1 VGRVR
6 GFAITLDAV
15 VALTFFMVAMVVISA
30 QTYQPTAPGD
40 VYLKQLT
47 LDTLTV
53 LEKTG
58 LTAQALGGNDSGM
71 QELLEATP
79 KLACMQI
86 SMLNSSGGTVARL
99 VKSGCN
105 ETAGLDIQA
114 AARPGLYNGTRYV
127 IKSES
132 WFREEQG

>member
-1 VGRVR
+1 MR

-15 VALTFFMVAMVVISA
+15 IALTFFLFAMMVISA

-58 LTAQALGGNDSGM
+58 DIGLVLAGNTTQAQQLIEAL
-71 QELLEATP
+71 P
-79 KLACMQI
+79 KLACVQVSI
-86 SMLNSSGGTVARL
+86 TNSTGDVVATID
-99 VKSGCN
+99 KSGCART
-105 ETAGLDIQA
+105 EGLDIQA
-114 AARPGLYNGTRYV
+114 AERPVLYNGSDYV
-127 IKSES
+127 IQSQS
-132 WFREEQG
+132 WFSKEGG